1 MGAISRKRN
10 RQSASTDLPE
20 PNAPE
25 GILFSEARS
34 SKYPGESRY
43 GRPGSRG
50 SRLVARGS
58 RAQGLPE
65 GTRRKPDTDGRANLR
80 GVRYCGVARGA
91 ATEYVSYIWFA
102 ASRGSTDAGGE
113 DFGYFAPGKAG
124 SNPAFEA
131 RTVEVACEGRRA
143 PRLRFCREGEAELTS
158 LKPIS
163 PVPQRASAIADAQ
176 TSARRW

>member
-1 MGAISRKRN
+1 MASSQSMAHARLMGAISRKRN

-50 SRLVARGS
+50 SRLMARGS

-113 DFGYFAPGKAG
+113 DFGYFALGKAG
-124 SNPAFEA
+124 SNPAFDVTHRGSGLA
-131 RTVEVACEGRRA
+131 KAARA
-143 PRLRFCREGEAELTS
+143 PGSGF
-158 LKPIS
+158 P
-163 PVPQRASAIADAQ
+163 
-176 TSARRW
+176 ARGSRS